1 MKVLL
6 DENIDIRF
14 RFAFANTAH
23 QVITTEY
30 MGWKGIENGEL
41 LKLMSE
47 QDSDVLIAADKSLPY
62 QHNQD
67 RLSVAIFILDVKRNV
82 PASLQA
88 FVPDL
93 LSRLSQPIDK
103 NVIILAEL
111 TSMP

>member
-6 DENIDIRF
+6 DENIDIRL

-30 MGWKGIENGEL
+30 MGWKGIKNGEL

-47 QDSDVLIAADKSLPY
+47 QDFDVLIAVDKSLPY

-67 RLSVAIFILDVKRNV
+67 RLPVAIFILDVKRNV
-82 PASLQA
+82 LPALKT

-93 LSRLSQPIDK
+93 LNRMSQPIDK
-103 NVIILAEL
+103 KVVILAEPK
-111 TSMP
+111 SMP